1 MKKLISILLAA
12 AVMLSLTS
20 CFPVGLFGLMLAVQP
35 SNTPAEVVELYEEHK
50 ETFWQAAEICKKHD
64 IRHPVLNWKLRDG
77 KRDKEAEK
85 IRSLS
90 SEERD
95 VLKKCI
101 DFGCHSIDYMYWEE
115 DYLDKEEYV
124 NFLIPFNDSGYQ
136 GIYCFTET
144 APVDFGAFLQDQ
156 MRYEREL
163 VYQKLDE
170 NAYYYSASGGKPT
183 EDDPVTIKDHI
194 EEDSE

>member
-50 ETFWQAAEICKKHD
+50 ETFWQATEICKKHD
-64 IRHPVLNWKLRDG
+64 IICPVSNWKLRDG
-77 KRDKEAEK
+77 KHDDEAEK
-85 IRSLS
+85 IKSLS

-101 DFGCHSIDYMYWEE
+101 DFGCRRIVYNNQKDYS
-115 DYLDKEEYV
+115 DKEEYV

-194 EEDSE
+194 EEGSE